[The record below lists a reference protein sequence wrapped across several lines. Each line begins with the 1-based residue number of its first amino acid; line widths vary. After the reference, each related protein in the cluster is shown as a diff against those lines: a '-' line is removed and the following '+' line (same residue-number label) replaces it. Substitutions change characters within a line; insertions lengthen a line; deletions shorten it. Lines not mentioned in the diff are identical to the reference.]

1 MKKEKQKTQTLSLGE
16 YWNNFI
22 ANQLETGRY
31 SGASEIV
38 REALRLLEESEADKK
53 LRILRQALIE
63 GEQSDDAGVFDM
75 QAIVKE
81 AKSEL

>member
-1 MKKEKQKTQTLSLGE
+1 MSKDKQKTQTLSLGE

-31 SGASEIV
+31 SSASEIV
-38 REALRLLEESEADKK
+38 REALRILEENEADKK

-63 GEQSDDAGVFDM
+63 GEQSDDAGILDM
-75 QAIVKE
+75 QAIILE